1 VAIAEAP
8 PLVDRI
14 ASAVADA
21 GLTQY
26 RLAEIL
32 GCNQSGVSNRIRGK
46 TAWRVNELDI
56 LARTLDV
63 PLNVL
68 LGAEPSVR
76 SAGNRVSAAPKTGV
90 RRGQI
95 SAGPT
100 RRPKQ
105 PQPVDD
111 LNGKGKRKK
120 PSLGKVA
127 S

>member
-1 VAIAEAP
+1 VATAEAP

-63 PLNVL
+63 PLSQL
-68 LGAEPSVR
+68 LGAEPSIKR
-76 SAGNRVSAAPKTGV
+76 EDRVSAAPSTGV
-90 RRGQI
+90 RRGQT
-95 SAGPT
+95 SAGPV
-100 RRPKQ
+100 PLPEQ
-105 PQPVDD
+105 PQSDV
-111 LNGKGKRKK
+111 NGKGKRSKK
-120 PSLGKVA
+120 AVS
-127 S
+127 